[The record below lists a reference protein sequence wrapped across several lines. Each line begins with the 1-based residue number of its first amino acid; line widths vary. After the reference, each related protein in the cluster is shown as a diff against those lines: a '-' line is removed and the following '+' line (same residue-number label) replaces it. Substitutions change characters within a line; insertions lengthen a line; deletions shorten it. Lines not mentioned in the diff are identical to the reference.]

1 MMQFHL
7 RFRKFYAIIIGV
19 VFFVAGTLKLL
30 DPVGT
35 GLIVE
40 EYLKFFHVGF
50 MLPAAKTLGVVLSLL
65 ESLTGAAL
73 ITRSYKK
80 ISAVSASVLILFF
93 LVVSLV
99 LWIANPPMDCGCF
112 GEAVH
117 LTHFQTLFKNI
128 ILLVLCFGAFLP
140 FNYFKADKAH
150 KLVSFWI
157 MAATLVFMTI
167 YSLRHIPIMDFTP
180 YTLSARLHEAAKE
193 DMDGEEEYVTTFV
206 YERNGQKGVFTI
218 DNLPDSTWMYVSS
231 NTMRKEDNL
240 KETKFPVLSF
250 TDAES
255 NICDSV
261 AIKKDVMIVSV
272 YDPSKLD
279 VKGWN
284 KTAGILERAAA
295 AGFTQVLLAACT
307 PDEFA
312 GLLPEGLDAERR
324 ATLLEST
331 YYADYKE
338 LISLNRANGGATWF
352 HNGNLIEKWSANNLP
367 ESSTL
372 EKIIRSNSTSTM
384 LKASTKGRLAFQ
396 ALFLYSFA
404 VMILI

>member
-1 MMQFHL
+1 MQFHL
-7 RFRKFYAIIIGV
+7 RFRKLYAIIIGV
-19 VFFVAGTLKLL
+19 VFFVAGLLKLL

-40 EYLKFFHVGF
+40 EYFKFLHVGF
-50 MLPAAKTLGVVLSLL
+50 MVPAAKACGVALSLL

-80 ISAVSASVLILFF
+80 ISAICASALTLLFF
-93 LVVSLV
+93 FVSLA

-112 GEAVH
+112 GEAIH
-117 LTHFQTLFKNI
+117 LTHFQTLLKNI
-128 ILLVLCFGAFLP
+128 ILLILCSGAFLP
-140 FNYFKADKAH
+140 FNHFKADKAH

-157 MAATLVFMTI
+157 MAATLVFMTF

-180 YTLSARLHEAAKE
+180 YTLSARLYEAAKE
-193 DMDGEEEYVTTFV
+193 DMNGEEEYVSTFV
-206 YERNGQKGVFTI
+206 YEKNGQKGVFTI
-218 DNLPDSTWMYVSS
+218 DNLPDTTWTFVSS
-231 NTMRKEDNL
+231 KTIRKEDNL
-240 KETKFPVLSF
+240 KENVFPVLSF
-250 TDAES
+250 TDSEN

-261 AIKKDVMIVSV
+261 AIKRDVMIVSV
-272 YDPSKLD
+272 YKPGKMSM
-279 VKGWN
+279 KGWK
-284 KTAGILERAAA
+284 KTADLLSRSAE

-307 PDEFA
+307 PEEYED
-312 GLLPEGLDAERR
+312 LIPKDLEGESR
-324 ATLLEST
+324 AILLESA
-331 YYADYKE
+331 YFADYKE

-367 ESSTL
+367 DRNTL
-372 EKIIRSNSTSTM
+372 DKIIRSNSTSTM
-384 LKASTKGRLAFQ
+384 LKASTKGRLTFQ

>member
-7 RFRKFYAIIIGV
+7 RFRKLYAIIIGV
-19 VFFVAGTLKLL
+19 VFFVAGLLKLL

-40 EYLKFFHVGF
+40 EYFKFLHVGF
-50 MLPAAKTLGVVLSLL
+50 MVPAAKACGVALSLL

-80 ISAVSASVLILFF
+80 ISAICASALTLLFF
-93 LVVSLV
+93 FVSLA

-112 GEAVH
+112 GEAIH
-117 LTHFQTLFKNI
+117 LTHFQTLLKNI
-128 ILLVLCFGAFLP
+128 ILLILCSGAFLP
-140 FNYFKADKAH
+140 FNHFKADKAH

-157 MAATLVFMTI
+157 MAATLVFMTF

-180 YTLSARLHEAAKE
+180 YTLSARLYEAAKE
-193 DMDGEEEYVTTFV
+193 DMNGEEEYVSTFV
-206 YERNGQKGVFTI
+206 YEKNGQKGVFTI
-218 DNLPDSTWMYVSS
+218 DNLPDTTWTFVSS
-231 NTMRKEDNL
+231 KTIRKEDNL
-240 KETKFPVLSF
+240 KENVFPVLSF
-250 TDAES
+250 TDSEN

-261 AIKKDVMIVSV
+261 AIKRDVMIVSV
-272 YDPSKLD
+272 YKPGKMSM
-279 VKGWN
+279 KGWK
-284 KTAGILERAAA
+284 KTADILSRSKA

-307 PDEFA
+307 PEEYED
-312 GLLPEGLDAERR
+312 LIPKDLEGESR
-324 ATLLEST
+324 AILLESA
-331 YYADYKE
+331 YFADYKE

-367 ESSTL
+367 DRNTL
-372 EKIIRSNSTSTM
+372 DKIIRSNSTSTM
-384 LKASTKGRLAFQ
+384 LKASTKGRLTFQ